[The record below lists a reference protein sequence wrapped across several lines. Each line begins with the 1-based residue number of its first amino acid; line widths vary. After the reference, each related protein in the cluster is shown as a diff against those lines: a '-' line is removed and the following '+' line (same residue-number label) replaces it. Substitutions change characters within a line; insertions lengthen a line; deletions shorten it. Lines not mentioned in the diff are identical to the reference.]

1 MQGGFF
7 LTVEGIDGA
16 GKGTQLIRIE
26 KWLQQKQLD
35 YIALREPGGTRI
47 GEAIRAILLDK
58 ENSKMDDLTELLLF
72 QAARAQLIEEVIRP
86 ALAANKVV
94 LCDRFFDS
102 TWAYQAGGRG
112 LDPEMVEAAI
122 ALATRGLSPQLTI
135 YLDLEPA
142 LARERLGRRASLE
155 QDEADRI
162 EEENLNFSVRVRQ
175 AYLDLARREKRIRII
190 DAYRDENS
198 VWQEIEN
205 VLEATFTL

>member
-1 MQGGFF
+1 
-7 LTVEGIDGA
+7 
-16 GKGTQLIRIE
+16 
-26 KWLQQKQLD
+26 
-35 YIALREPGGTRI
+35 
-47 GEAIRAILLDK
+47 
-58 ENSKMDDLTELLLF
+58 MDDLTELLLF

-86 ALAANKVV
+86 ALAADKVV

-190 DAYRDENS
+190 DADRDENS

>member
-58 ENSKMDDLTELLLF
+58 ENIKMDDLTELLLF

-86 ALAANKVV
+86 ALAADKVV

-190 DAYRDENS
+190 DADRDENS

>member
-1 MQGGFF
+1 M
-7 LTVEGIDGA
+7 TVEGIDGA

-162 EEENLNFSVRVRQ
+162 EEENLNFSIRVRQ

-190 DAYRDENS
+190 DADRDENS

>member
-16 GKGTQLIRIE
+16 GKGTQLIHIE

-58 ENSKMDDLTELLLF
+58 ENIKMDDLTELLLF

-86 ALAANKVV
+86 ALAADKVV

-190 DAYRDENS
+190 DADRDENS

>member
-1 MQGGFF
+1 M
-7 LTVEGIDGA
+7 TVEGIDGA

-58 ENSKMDDLTELLLF
+58 ENIKMDDLTELLLF

-86 ALAANKVV
+86 ALAADKVV

-112 LDPEMVEAAI
+112 LDSRMVETAI
-122 ALATRGLSPQLTI
+122 ALATGGLEPQLTI
-135 YLDLEPA
+135 YLDLDPT
-142 LARERLGRRASLE
+142 LARERLGRRADLE
-155 QDEADRI
+155 ADEADRI
-162 EEENLNFSVRVRQ
+162 EEENLNFSIRVRK
-175 AYLDLARREKRIRII
+175 AYLDLARREKRIHII
-190 DAYRDENS
+190 DADRDEKS

-205 VLEATFTL
+205 VLEATFVL

>member
-16 GKGTQLIRIE
+16 GKGTQLIHIE
-26 KWLQQKQLD
+26 KWLQQHKLD

-58 ENSKMDDLTELLLF
+58 ENIKMDDLTELLLF

-86 ALAANKVV
+86 ALAADKVV

-190 DAYRDENS
+190 DADRDENS

>member
-58 ENSKMDDLTELLLF
+58 ENIKMDDLTELLLF

-86 ALAANKVV
+86 ALAADKVV

-190 DAYRDENS
+190 DADRDENA

>member
-86 ALAANKVV
+86 ALAADKVV

-112 LDPEMVEAAI
+112 LDPEMVESAI

-162 EEENLNFSVRVRQ
+162 EEENLNFSIRVRQ

-190 DAYRDENS
+190 DADRDENS

>member
-86 ALAANKVV
+86 ALAADKVV

>member
-26 KWLQQKQLD
+26 KWLQQKQLH

-86 ALAANKVV
+86 ALAADKVV

-112 LDPEMVEAAI
+112 LDSEMVEAAI

-162 EEENLNFSVRVRQ
+162 EEENLNFSIRVRQ
-175 AYLDLARREKRIRII
+175 AYLGLARREKRIRII
-190 DAYRDENS
+190 DADRDENS

>member
-58 ENSKMDDLTELLLF
+58 ENIKMDDLTELLLF

-86 ALAANKVV
+86 ALAADKVV

-102 TWAYQAGGRG
+102 TWAYQVGGRG

-190 DAYRDENS
+190 DADRDENS

>member
-86 ALAANKVV
+86 ALAADKVV

-190 DAYRDENS
+190 DADRDENS

>member
-1 MQGGFF
+1 M
-7 LTVEGIDGA
+7 TVEGIDGA

-58 ENSKMDDLTELLLF
+58 ENIKMDDLTELLLF

-86 ALAANKVV
+86 ALAADKVV

-190 DAYRDENS
+190 DADRDENS

>member
-1 MQGGFF
+1 MQGFF

-58 ENSKMDDLTELLLF
+58 ENIKMDDLTELLLF

-86 ALAANKVV
+86 ALAADKVV

-102 TWAYQAGGRG
+102 TWA
-112 LDPEMVEAAI
+112 
-122 ALATRGLSPQLTI
+122 
-135 YLDLEPA
+135 
-142 LARERLGRRASLE
+142 
-155 QDEADRI
+155 
-162 EEENLNFSVRVRQ
+162 
-175 AYLDLARREKRIRII
+175 
-190 DAYRDENS
+190 
-198 VWQEIEN
+198 
-205 VLEATFTL
+205 

>member
-86 ALAANKVV
+86 ALAADKVV

-190 DAYRDENS
+190 DADRDENS

-205 VLEATFTL
+205 VLEATITL